1 MENQT
6 KAPFLVLVIFYAI
19 GIASLLPWNFFIT
32 PDGYWQ
38 YKLRNVSLGDDW
50 NAGKTNYT
58 ALQVTFTP
66 TLVIVSNVFC
76 TVFLIIASAIV
87 NRVSEWTRHVGSLL
101 VSLVAMIAVTVMT
114 FINTDSLAVAIVQ
127 ASSYGLAGMFPESCM
142 NGVVSGQAMSG
153 VFSSLA
159 MIISLLVGGSDVIS
173 AFIFFL
179 VADVTLVLTI
189 AGYIYLTKTN
199 YYAEVKSAIS
209 KSEVDKTQSRP
220 IGNDWVS
227 YSTVL
232 KKVWLMG
239 LTCGSTLLFTLMIY
253 PAVLVYVTSSL
264 PESRWTEDFF
274 QPTITYLVFNVGD
287 WLGREAPRLVKWPG
301 PEGMCLHIAGAAR
314 VVFIPLLML
323 CHGDNKTFPTL
334 FDNDGYY
341 VALLFLFAFT
351 NGYIMSLTLIY
362 YPSLVLEEETEL
374 AGTIMGAF
382 IGVEMVIGSLLSP
395 AFVALWGPSVA

>member
-114 FINTDSLAVAIVQ
+114 FINTDSWQVGFYTVTMIIVAFLNMAVAIVQ

-232 KKVWLMG
+232 KK
-239 LTCGSTLLFTLMIY
+239 
-253 PAVLVYVTSSL
+253 
-264 PESRWTEDFF
+264 
-274 QPTITYLVFNVGD
+274 
-287 WLGREAPRLVKWPG
+287 PG